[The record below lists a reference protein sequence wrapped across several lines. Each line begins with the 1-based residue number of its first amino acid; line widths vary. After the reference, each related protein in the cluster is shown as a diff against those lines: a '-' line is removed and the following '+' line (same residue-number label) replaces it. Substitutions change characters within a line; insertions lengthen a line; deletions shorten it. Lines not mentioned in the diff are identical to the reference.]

1 MTPQRATPVRLTA
14 VLTHPIQY
22 YAPWFRHIHAHA
34 PEIALTVVYA
44 TRPTPQQQGV
54 GFDRPFEWD
63 VPLTDGYRSVIV
75 RDALPADRIDSSAFS
90 GVDVPE
96 IGAAIANTKPD
107 VVLITGWYSKT
118 LVRALFA
125 CRRLGVPV
133 LFRGDSHLQSGPAG
147 WRRLPWAAKTW
158 LLLRLFAG
166 YLSPGSRVDEYLKR
180 FGIPDHRVFRVPHGV
195 DNDLFAR
202 SAAQSQAVDARAAAR
217 CEAGIDPA
225 TFVVLFTGK
234 LVDRKRPLDVVRAAA
249 RLGVPTTVLVAGAG
263 PLERAM
269 RDEAARLGVDLK
281 LLGFLNQTELGRA
294 YAIADCL
301 ALPSDHSETWG
312 LVVNEAL
319 ATGLPVVVSD
329 AVGCAP
335 DLVRAGETGRQFAL
349 GDVAALAETLDA
361 VRREMPASD
370 AVRARC
376 RAIAAGST
384 FATMTAGL
392 VRACRS
398 VIRHSPGAE
407 PDWSAAPSRVI
418 ACCGDMVIAGGL
430 ERMTFEVLR
439 VMRDRGIAAH
449 TIVNGWENFR
459 ITPLA
464 EASGSSWSVGPYRY
478 PLRRRG
484 LSPLAVA
491 RMIVEVT
498 RVSADLLRES
508 RRVRPTHLLLP
519 EFEAILRNWPALVL
533 LRARGAVVLS
543 RQGTAPP
550 EGRFYA
556 FLWRRVL
563 DPVVDH
569 YVANSPFTRRELMA
583 HGIAGDKV
591 GTIVNMSPRRSAP
604 PAHDDRLPGR
614 VIYIGQI
621 IPGKGLDLLLDAIAI
636 VRGRGLDATLDVV
649 GQLDGW
655 EAPEYA
661 GHRGAIR
668 ERASRADLAGAVA
681 FLGYRDDVPALLGRS
696 ALHCCPSRPE
706 LREGF
711 GIVVL
716 EAKLAGVASI
726 VTPSGNLPDLISHR
740 RDGWICAA
748 ADAQSI
754 ADGLEYFLRRPD
766 ELARAG
772 EAARQSADRYT
783 EERFASAWAA
793 VFAGQRLEQSN
804 ALC

>member
-1 MTPQRATPVRLTA
+1 V

-22 YAPWFRHIHAHA
+22 YAPWFRHLHAHA

-44 TRPTPQQQGV
+44 TRPTPSQQGV

-63 VPLTDGYRSVIV
+63 VPLTEGYRSVFV
-75 RDALPADRIDSSAFS
+75 RDARPGDRIDSDDFS
-90 GVDVPE
+90 GLDAVE
-96 IGAAIANTKPD
+96 IGAAIADTRPD
-107 VVLITGWYSKT
+107 VVLITGWYSRV

-125 CRRLGVPV
+125 CRRRGVPV

-147 WRRLPWAAKTW
+147 WRRPLWLAKTW
-158 LLLRLFAG
+158 ALLRMFEG
-166 YLSPGSRVDEYLKR
+166 YLSPGTRVDEYLKR
-180 FGIPDHRVFRVPHGV
+180 FGAPDYRVVRVPHGV

-202 SAAQSQAVDARAAAR
+202 TAAAYQTADARAAAR
-217 CEAGIDPA
+217 RAAGIDPSA
-225 TFVVLFTGK
+225 FVVLFAGK
-234 LVDRKRPLDVVRAAA
+234 LVDRKRPLDVIRAAA
-249 RLGVPTTVLVAGAG
+249 RTARPTTVAVAGSG
-263 PLERAM
+263 PLEPAM
-269 RDEAARLGVDLK
+269 RDEASRLGVELK
-281 LLGFLNQTELGRA
+281 RLGFLNQTELGRA

-301 ALPSDHSETWG
+301 ALPSDRSETWG

-335 DLVRAGETGRQFAL
+335 DLVRDGETGRTYPL
-349 GDVAALAETLDA
+349 GDVARLAAALDTIGRDLPPTEE
-361 VRREMPASD
+361 VRG
-370 AVRARC
+370 RC
-376 RAIAAGST
+376 RAAVAASS

-398 VIRHSPGAE
+398 VIDHSPGPE
-407 PDWSAAPSRVI
+407 PDWHAASTRVI
-418 ACCGDMVIAGGL
+418 ACCGGMVIAGGL

-439 VMRDRGIAAH
+439 VMHERGAASH

-464 EASGSSWSVGPYRY
+464 ERSGSSWSVGPYWY
-478 PLRRRG
+478 PLRRRNVT
-484 LSPLAVA
+484 PLGAL

-498 RVSADLLRES
+498 RVSTGLLRVA
-508 RRVRPTHLLLP
+508 RRIRPTHVLLP
-519 EFEAILRNWPALVL
+519 EFEAILRNWPALVV
-533 LRARGAVVLS
+533 LRARGVHVLA

-550 EGRFYA
+550 EGRFYRY
-556 FLWRRVL
+556 LWRRVL
-563 DPVVDH
+563 DPVVDQ
-569 YVANSPFTRRELMA
+569 YVANSPFTRRELLA
-583 HGIAGDKV
+583 HGIAGHKV
-591 GTIVNMSPRRSAP
+591 GTIENMSPRRGGAP
-604 PAHDDRLPGR
+604 AGGDHRIPGR
-614 VIYIGQI
+614 VIYIGQV

-636 VRGRGLDATLDVV
+636 VRGHGVAATLDVV
-649 GQLDGW
+649 GQVDGW
-655 EAPEYA
+655 ESPEYA
-661 GHRGAIR
+661 GHREAIR
-668 ERASRADLAGAVA
+668 ARAARADLDGAIT

-716 EAKLAGVASI
+716 EAKLAGVASV
-726 VTPSGNLPDLISHR
+726 VTRSGNLPDMIAHG
-740 RDGWICAA
+740 RDGWVCAA
-748 ADAQSI
+748 ADAASI
-754 ADGLEYFLRRPD
+754 AEGIEYFLRRPD

-772 EAARQSADRYT
+772 QAARQSAEKYS

-793 VFAGQRLEQSN
+793 VFAGGELEHSN